1 MVFNRE
7 FSSGFTRRILP
18 LPEGPGKG
26 SCFTLLQK
34 NIQMAFVETNSPEDG
49 ILEITFFHEAQNSL
63 PSEILQGLAAAIRAA
78 GEHPGTRVIILKSG
92 GDRTFCAGASFN
104 ELVAI
109 RDLEEGKK
117 FFSGFAHV
125 INAIRTCGKMVI
137 GRVQGKAIG
146 GGVGLAAAVDHCF
159 ATRHAQVKLS
169 ELAVGIGP
177 FVVGPAVQRKVGL
190 SAFSQMTL
198 NASELYSAEWAK
210 ENGLYA
216 ELFDSIEDLD
226 AAVLAF
232 ARKLAASN
240 PEALSLLKKVFWEG
254 TDHWDV
260 LLMERAG
267 MSGRLVLS
275 DFTRDALA
283 KFGIRS

>member
-1 MVFNRE
+1 MQNIH
-7 FSSGFTRRILP
+7 SQ
-18 LPEGPGKG
+18 
-26 SCFTLLQK
+26 LLDS
-34 NIQMAFVETNSPEDG
+34 N

-63 PSEILQGLAAAIRAA
+63 PSNILLGLADAIRKA
-78 GEHPGTRVIILKSG
+78 GENPEVLVIILKSG
-92 GDRTFCAGASFN
+92 GDRTFCAGASFT

-109 RDLEEGKK
+109 QDFEAGQK

-125 INAIRTCGKMVI
+125 INAIRTCGKIVI

-159 ATRHAQVKLS
+159 ATKQAQVKLS

-198 NASELYSAEWAK
+198 NATELYSAEWAK
-210 ENGLYA
+210 EKGLYA
-216 ELFDSIEDLD
+216 EIFENIEEMD
-226 AAVLAF
+226 AAVMAF

-240 PEALSLLKKVFWEG
+240 PEALGLLKKIFWEG
-254 TDHWDV
+254 TDHWDE
-260 LLMERAG
+260 LLFERAG
-267 MSGRLVLS
+267 MSGKLVLS
-275 DFTRDALA
+275 DFTREALA
-283 KFGIRS
+283 KFAVK

>member
-1 MVFNRE
+1 MPFVN
-7 FSSGFTRRILP
+7 SN
-18 LPEGPGKG
+18 
-26 SCFTLLQK
+26 LLE
-34 NIQMAFVETNSPEDG
+34 AG

-63 PSEILQGLAAAIRAA
+63 PSDILLGLADAIKVA
-78 GEHPGTRVIILKSG
+78 GENPEVLVIILKSG
-92 GDRTFCAGASFN
+92 GDRTFCAGASFT

-109 RDLEEGKK
+109 QDFDGGKT

-125 INAIRTCGKMVI
+125 INAIRTCGKIVI

-159 ATRHAQVKLS
+159 ATTQAQVKLS

-190 SAFSQMTL
+190 SAFTQMTL

-210 ENGLYA
+210 EKGLYA
-216 ELFDSIEDLD
+216 EVYDTLEELD
-226 AAVLAF
+226 AAVLVL

-240 PEALSLLKKVFWEG
+240 PEALSLLKKIFWEG
-254 TDHWDV
+254 TDHWAE
-260 LLMERAG
+260 LLFERAG
-267 MSGRLVLS
+267 MSGKLVLS
-275 DFTRDALA
+275 DFTRQALA
-283 KFGIRS
+283 KFATKL

>member
-1 MVFNRE
+1 MQNIH
-7 FSSGFTRRILP
+7 SQ
-18 LPEGPGKG
+18 
-26 SCFTLLQK
+26 LLDS
-34 NIQMAFVETNSPEDG
+34 N

-63 PSEILQGLAAAIRAA
+63 PSNILLGLADAIRKA
-78 GEHPGTRVIILKSG
+78 GENPEVLVIILKSG
-92 GDRTFCAGASFN
+92 GDRTFCAGASFT

-109 RDLEEGKK
+109 QDFEAGQK

-125 INAIRTCGKMVI
+125 INAIRTCGKIVI

-159 ATRHAQVKLS
+159 ATKQAQVKLS

-198 NASELYSAEWAK
+198 NATELYSADWAK
-210 ENGLYA
+210 EKGLYA
-216 ELFDSIEDLD
+216 EIFENIEEMD
-226 AAVLAF
+226 AAVMAF

-240 PEALSLLKKVFWEG
+240 PEALGLLKKIFWEG
-254 TDHWDV
+254 TDHWDE
-260 LLMERAG
+260 LLFERAG
-267 MSGRLVLS
+267 MSGKLVLS
-275 DFTRDALA
+275 DFTREALA
-283 KFGIRS
+283 KFAVK